1 LSLPFKLEYIIPEV
15 LVSTTIFSLDQHTI
29 SASMESIVREQ
40 QSPHLLSVET
50 LLAFEG
56 IGDSNKPPLTGSAA
70 ASKTGGLMSPPPQP
84 DQGQV
89 RPLSFSSRPNNR
101 LSLSLPIQ
109 AADRDFYN
117 STRLTPTSSDPST
130 RQASPAADVVPSL
143 SPNDS
148 GSFLVALAA
157 QERRV
162 LELKEEL
169 SRAES
174 ELKKLKRR
182 WAVHEASRT
191 VVRSRVETKNVELR
205 TIQPMGS
212 GMNGMSADNEEEIP
226 IKRSLE
232 FDRRKAILAGVNKDS
247 RRKVITGGHTRALS
261 LLSPVQSSHHQ
272 GLEPLSAVNAESKD
286 IVSPTLTRDTSQES
300 SQVSTGKVRHSYQ
313 DSATSGVKQIAE
325 DIKLGLW
332 SFMEDLRQATVGDE
346 AVTGMSV
353 VEAKTTQHVPG
364 KKSGRCSPAGDL
376 HRGQSQSKLAPKTRG
391 TKNAASAAPPPPPEA
406 GEEATKDSGLGAQTP
421 KTSKTRLYVAS
432 SLDDDWSH
440 WDSPVSN
447 GGSGRW
453 SNSTALSSQC
463 DGNSVRSEHNSP

>member
-1 LSLPFKLEYIIPEV
+1 
-15 LVSTTIFSLDQHTI
+15 
-29 SASMESIVREQ
+29 M
-40 QSPHLLSVET
+40 
-50 LLAFEG
+50 
-56 IGDSNKPPLTGSAA
+56 
-70 ASKTGGLMSPPPQP
+70 PPPPP
-84 DQGQV
+84 DQGQA

-130 RQASPAADVVPSL
+130 RQASPATDVVPSL

-191 VVRSRVETKNVELR
+191 VVRSRVETKNAETR
-205 TIQPMGS
+205 TKQPAGS
-212 GMNGMSADNEEEIP
+212 GVKGMNADNEEEIP
-226 IKRSLE
+226 TRRSLE
-232 FDRRKAILAGVNKDS
+232 FDRRKAILAGVTKDS
-247 RRKVITGGHTRALS
+247 RRKVISGGHTRALS
-261 LLSPVQSSHHQ
+261 LLSPVQSSHHPRP
-272 GLEPLSAVNAESKD
+272 ESVSAIDAESKD
-286 IVSPTLTRDTSQES
+286 IVSSTLTRETSQES
-300 SQVSTGKVRHSYQ
+300 SQVSTSKVRHSYQ

-325 DIKLGLW
+325 DIKSGLW

-346 AVTGMSV
+346 AVTGVSV
-353 VEAKTTQHVPG
+353 VESKTTQHIPG

-376 HRGQSQSKLAPKTRG
+376 HRGQSQSKLTPRARG
-391 TKNAASAAPPPPPEA
+391 TRNVASAAPPEA
-406 GEEATKDSGLGAQTP
+406 GEEATKDSGLVAQTP
-421 KTSKTRLYVAS
+421 KGSKAKLHLAS

-453 SNSTALSSQC
+453 SNSTALSSQY
-463 DGNSVRSEHNSP
+463 DSSSVRSE

>member
-1 LSLPFKLEYIIPEV
+1 
-15 LVSTTIFSLDQHTI
+15 
-29 SASMESIVREQ
+29 MREQ
-40 QSPHLLSVET
+40 QPPQLFSAET
-50 LLAFEG
+50 MLAFES
-56 IGDSNKPPLTGSAA
+56 ISDSNKPQSTESAA
-70 ASKTGGLMSPPPQP
+70 ASKTGGLMCPPPRP

-109 AADRDFYN
+109 ASDRDFYN

-130 RQASPAADVVPSL
+130 RQASPTTDIVISL

-191 VVRSRVETKNVELR
+191 VVRSRIETNNVELCAK
-205 TIQPMGS
+205 QPSGS
-212 GMNGMSADNEEEIP
+212 GINVMNADDDNEIP

-232 FDRRKAILAGVNKDS
+232 FDRRKAILAGANKDS
-247 RRKVITGGHTRALS
+247 RRKIISGGHTRALS
-261 LLSPVQSSHHQ
+261 LLSPVQSSHRP
-272 GLEPLSAVNAESKD
+272 GLEPVSAVDAESKD
-286 IVSPTLTRDTSQES
+286 TVSSTLTRDISQES
-300 SQVSTGKVRHSYQ
+300 SQVRTTKVRHSYQ

-353 VEAKTTQHVPG
+353 VESKTTQHVPG
-364 KKSGRCSPAGDL
+364 KKSGRCSPARDP
-376 HRGQSQSKLAPKTRG
+376 HRGQSQSKMAPGTRD
-391 TKNAASAAPPPPPEA
+391 TKNVASAALPPEA
-406 GEEATKDSGLGAQTP
+406 GEKVTKDSGLEAQTP
-421 KTSKTRLYVAS
+421 KSSKSRLHLAS

-453 SNSTALSSQC
+453 SNSTAPSSQY
-463 DGNSVRSEHNSP
+463 DGSSVRSEHNLY